1 MPYRKNET
9 EVIPMMPEC
18 SFCKLEIFL
27 PESHLGAVQRALAEV
42 DAGHIGRGYQSL
54 DGDLRALGA
63 RIRRLEGGKS

>member
-1 MPYRKNET
+1 MEHRFY
-9 EVIPMMPEC
+9 
-18 SFCKLEIFL
+18 KLEIFV
-27 PESHLGAVQRALAEV
+27 PEDYFAAVRQALWSV